1 MVLRIPV
8 WLMTLRYHT
17 PLSPSE
23 QTAFGI
29 ATPQTLAL
37 ADRVRYAELDILR
50 HVNNKSYMGWFETL
64 RVAHFDNLCAR
75 HFNDGPEPRLV
86 VRNANMHFIREMV
99 MGEDYVATA
108 RVTAF
113 RNTSYTLEQ
122 QLWAGDLRATLTA
135 VMVLLDPT
143 GSNRLPLPQSLRD
156 QFTHSEGATSD
167 A

>member
-1 MVLRIPV
+1 
-8 WLMTLRYHT
+8 MTLRYHT
-17 PLSPSE
+17 PLSPTE
-23 QTAFGI
+23 QTTLGI

-37 ADRVRYAELDILR
+37 ADRVRYAELDILQ

-64 RVAHFDNLCAR
+64 RVAHFHRFCAH
-75 HFNDGPEPRLV
+75 HFQDGGSPRMVL
-86 VRNANMHFIREMV
+86 RNANMQFIREMV

-108 RVTAF
+108 RVAAF

-135 VMVLLDPT
+135 VMVLLAPT
-143 GSNRLPLPQSLRD
+143 GSGRLPLPQSLRQ
-156 QFTHSEGATSD
+156 QFQLSEGATSD

>member
-1 MVLRIPV
+1 
-8 WLMTLRYHT
+8 MTLRYHT
-17 PLSPSE
+17 PLSPTE
-23 QTAFGI
+23 QTALGI
-29 ATPQTLAL
+29 AVPQTLAL
-37 ADRVRYAELDILR
+37 ADRVRYAELDILQ

-64 RVAHFDNLCAR
+64 RVAHFDRFCAR
-75 HFNDGPEPRLV
+75 HFDDGVRPRLV
-86 VRNANMHFIREMV
+86 LRNANIHFIREMV

-135 VMVLLDPT
+135 VMVLLDPAGT
-143 GSNRLPLPQSLRD
+143 GRLPLPQSFRQQARQD
-156 QFTHSEGATSD
+156 EGATSD